1 MPCIKKALKYS
12 LAPFALI
19 LLIAF
24 QFAEEDFSQQI
35 ARQLQNYR
43 MLFPQEKAYLH
54 LDKPYYTVGDT
65 LWFKGYL
72 VEGSLHQADSAS
84 QVLYVDLIEQRTG
97 KNTALRRVR
106 MDGGVG
112 HGDIVLPETL
122 PYGAYTIR
130 AYTNWMRNFSED
142 FFFEKD
148 IYVFGQEVLPSPA
161 PAANFDVQFFP
172 EGGQLISG
180 VSSRVAFKGINE
192 KGLGEDVSGFVFN
205 QNRDTIIAFKSEHLG
220 IGRIQFTPE
229 KGQKYTASVQRKGG
243 PYKSFNFPAISENGY
258 ALIVDNLSNPEI
270 MRILIYQN
278 FADGKERN
286 VNVVAHSKGI
296 VAFVAKGKVSS
307 KSLRISLSKKDLPD
321 GITHLTLFDDQ
332 NKPVCERLVFID
344 QGQHLNVKINPTKT
358 AYKPREKTEIEVVVT
373 DTAGKPIETNLS
385 VAVTDA
391 GQIAQQPYDE
401 NLVSNLML
409 TSDLKGYVEQP
420 GYYFDME
427 RSERKIHM
435 DCLMMTQG
443 WSRFRWEDVQKDSLV
458 PPKRFTEQGITL
470 EGQVKRNNRKVSEK
484 VMLSLF
490 LYSDSLSAMLAPETS
505 ETGIFAVNN
514 LVFSDSIKVRL
525 QGMNKKGNQNLS
537 FVLDLFQPPKATILK
552 VPFYPLT
559 VDAVQLAAYLKRA
572 EEYQDFVRK
581 IRANRERLL
590 NEVTIKGKKEVV
602 RDTRK
607 IYSNADATIK
617 VTQQIASSA
626 FSILDM
632 LAGRVAGVQVTG
644 SGMNAT
650 VSIRG
655 NQGEPLFVL
664 DGMPVDKDMITS
676 INVNDVES
684 IDVLKGASAA
694 IYGSR
699 GGSGVIAVYTKRG
712 NTEYDYSQD
721 IVPGVLVSSIA
732 GYNVPK
738 EFYMPKY
745 DVTRQEDSRPDY
757 RSTVFWAPML
767 KTGKDGKV
775 RFQYYNSD
783 AIAPMDIRVEVLSP
797 NGLPG
802 SAKAAYSVQ

>member
-1 MPCIKKALKYS
+1 MPCINKPFKY
-12 LAPFALI
+12 LFLPFVLI

-35 ARQLQNYR
+35 ARQMQNYR

-54 LDKPYYTVGDT
+54 LDKPYYTAGDT

-72 VEGSLHQADSAS
+72 VEASLHQADSAS

-97 KNTALRRVR
+97 KNVALRRVR

-122 PYGAYTIR
+122 PYGAYTVR

-142 FFFEKD
+142 FFFEKA
-148 IYVFGQEVLPSPA
+148 IYLFDQEVRPA
-161 PAANFDVQFFP
+161 PTATAANFDVQFFP
-172 EGGQLISG
+172 EGGQLLAG

-192 KGLGEDVSGFVFN
+192 KGLGEDISGFIFN
-205 QNRDTIIAFKSEHLG
+205 QNRDTIVSFKSEHLG

-229 KGQKYTASVQRKGG
+229 KGQKYTASVRSKNG
-243 PYKSFNFPAISENGY
+243 PFREFSFPAASENSF
-258 ALIVDNLSNPEI
+258 AFIVDNLSNPET

-278 FADGKERN
+278 AADGKERN
-286 VNVVAHSKGI
+286 VHVVAHSRGI

-307 KSLRISLSKKDLPD
+307 KSLRISLKKKDLPE
-321 GITHLTLFDDQ
+321 GITHFTLFDDQ
-332 NKPVCERLVFID
+332 NKPVCERLVFIE
-344 QGQHLNVKINPTKT
+344 QQHQLKIKVNPGKA
-358 AYKPREKTEIEVVVT
+358 AYKPREKTEVEIVVT
-373 DTAGKPIETNLS
+373 DSAGKPVEANLS
-385 VAVTDA
+385 IAVTDA
-391 GQIAQQPYDE
+391 GQIAQQPYDD
-401 NLVSNLML
+401 NLVSNLLL
-409 TSDLKGYVEQP
+409 TSDLKGFVEQP
-420 GYYFDME
+420 GYYFDDKN
-427 RSERKIHM
+427 SERKIHM
-435 DCLMMTQG
+435 DFLMMTQG
-443 WSRFRWEDVQKDSLV
+443 WSRFRWEDIQKDSLV
-458 PPKRFTEQGITL
+458 PPQRFIEQGITL
-470 EGQVKRNNRKVSEK
+470 EGQVKRNNKKVSEK

-490 LYSDSLSAMLAPETS
+490 LYNDSLSAMLAPETD
-505 ETGIFAVNN
+505 ENGAFAVSN

-537 FVLDLFQPPKATILK
+537 FTFDPFQPPKATILK
-552 VPFYPLT
+552 VPFYPIT

-572 EEYQDFVRK
+572 EEYQDIVRK
-581 IRANRERLL
+581 IRASRERLL

-607 IYSNADATIK
+607 LYSNADASIK
-617 VTQQIASSA
+617 VTQQMASSA

-650 VSIRG
+650 VSIR
-655 NQGEPLFVL
+655 NQGEPQFLL

-699 GGSGVIAVYTKRG
+699 GGNGVIAVYTKRG
-712 NTEYDYSQD
+712 NADYDYSKD
-721 IVPGVLVSSIA
+721 VVPGVLVSSIA

-745 DVTRQEDSRPDY
+745 DVARLDDVRPDY

-767 KTGKDGKV
+767 KTNKDGKA

-783 AIAPMDIRVEVLSP
+783 AVAPMDIRVEALSP
-797 NGLPG
+797 DGLPG
-802 SAKAAYSVQ
+802 SARAVYSVQ